1 MGKLKKTKL
10 VQDRLTTYCDRQKCG
25 VKETTYKKQGVI

>member
-1 MGKLKKTKL
+1 MGKFKKNIA
-10 VQDRLTTYCDRQKCG
+10 VQSRLTTYIVRQKCG